1 MNPKRKIYLMMKNV
15 PGLSAL
21 TNIAMKLNLMLF
33 HFDERKQRK
42 HYGSEDP
49 EKTYYVIRS
58 RGRQEGLLSTYYYVM
73 NEMKYAVDKGYV
85 PVVDFSTD
93 LCQYH
98 IDALIDG
105 TNNAWEY
112 YFKQPL
118 KLKEAKLNQ
127 KKNVVLNG
135 WTFGKIS
142 RDHVDDE
149 WKRKFFD
156 EMCPIKANVQEL
168 ADEKYQKLFATYDMG
183 GGGILGVFLR
193 GTDYVSL
200 RPKGHHVQPTV
211 EQLCDKIDDFL
222 KLHVIKKI
230 YVVTE
235 DYEIYLQIQNRY
247 GSMVFSADDNFVK
260 EYNQK
265 DYLESSLEGDAYT
278 RGRDYLV
285 RLILLGR
292 CDYLISSLASGSEF
306 VLDYKKDE
314 YKDRYLFDL
323 GLYS

>member
-1 MNPKRKIYLMMKNV
+1 M
-15 PGLSAL
+15 
-21 TNIAMKLNLMLF
+21 
-33 HFDERKQRK
+33 
-42 HYGSEDP
+42 
-49 EKTYYVIRS
+49 
-58 RGRQEGLLSTYYYVM
+58 
-73 NEMKYAVDKGYV
+73 
-85 PVVDFSTD
+85 
-93 LCQYH
+93 
-98 IDALIDG
+98 
-105 TNNAWEY
+105 
-112 YFKQPL
+112 
-118 KLKEAKLNQ
+118 
-127 KKNVVLNG
+127 
-135 WTFGKIS
+135 
-142 RDHVDDE
+142 
-149 WKRKFFD
+149 
-156 EMCPIKANVQEL
+156 
-168 ADEKYQKLFATYDMG
+168 
-183 GGGILGVFLR
+183 FLR

-211 EQLCDKIDDFL
+211 EQLCNKIDDFL

-247 GSMVFSADDNFVK
+247 DSMVFSADDNFVK

-265 DYLESSLEGDAYT
+265 DYLESSLDGNAYT

-292 CDYLISSLASGSEF
+292 CDYLILSLASGSEF

>member
-1 MNPKRKIYLMMKNV
+1 M
-15 PGLSAL
+15 
-21 TNIAMKLNLMLF
+21 
-33 HFDERKQRK
+33 
-42 HYGSEDP
+42 
-49 EKTYYVIRS
+49 
-58 RGRQEGLLSTYYYVM
+58 
-73 NEMKYAVDKGYV
+73 
-85 PVVDFSTD
+85 
-93 LCQYH
+93 
-98 IDALIDG
+98 
-105 TNNAWEY
+105 
-112 YFKQPL
+112 
-118 KLKEAKLNQ
+118 
-127 KKNVVLNG
+127 
-135 WTFGKIS
+135 
-142 RDHVDDE
+142 
-149 WKRKFFD
+149 
-156 EMCPIKANVQEL
+156 
-168 ADEKYQKLFATYDMG
+168 
-183 GGGILGVFLR
+183 
-193 GTDYVSL
+193 
-200 RPKGHHVQPTV
+200 
-211 EQLCDKIDDFL
+211 

-265 DYLESSLEGDAYT
+265 DYLESSLDGNAYT